1 MGGHFHSPAV
11 LLRYHSEEAKQTFEA
26 LFAQDFSIHAFSSD
40 EAVLEHIAAAEA
52 PPAALVIAGCE
63 TSTAINSTLLVQART
78 QYPTVLRVLI
88 TERVILSELV
98 ALLDTQVIDRCF
110 EQPPLDPDLIRS
122 HLLTA
127 ALTSPEL
134 SGQTEHQP
142 SLPNT
147 EGGQRPPVV
156 LIVDDEPAATKYL
169 IRQLEHLQDE
179 FSLLSADTA
188 EAALEHLRTPGAPIA
203 VVMTDQRM
211 PGMQGKELLDELR
224 QSHPAVVRIL
234 TSAWGGEVDV
244 ALNAVNEGGSFAT
257 RKKPWQA
264 QTLLPLFREAIARHR
279 ELASALDNT
288 RCETR
293 KRFAELRLQRH
304 GRLVD
309 HLRPIL
315 SAQVP
320 DTTLNAFLDT
330 VASIDHLPAAKAHLR
345 ASQDMHLEQE
355 LVRRFCDHV
364 RQELSRLE
372 NIVPA
377 GPPGQSRMTSLF
389 SGTPPPPQERA
400 TSSPPCSP
408 AELLGGQA
416 LNTLLV
422 SSGLDWSH
430 LVLTE
435 SRDQLH
441 VAPPEQPLRI
451 YSHLL
456 APLTRLSDPLLEQQ
470 AALLMLFV
478 TTSLLGGGDV
488 SAEADGQCLH
498 LAITL
503 PVLPGSGN

>member
-1 MGGHFHSPAV
+1 MGHFHSPAV
-11 LLRYHSEEAKQTFEA
+11 LLRYHSEEAKQTFKA
-26 LFAQDFSIHAFSSD
+26 LFAQDFSIHTFNSD
-40 EAVLEHIAAAEA
+40 EAVLEYIAAAEA

-63 TSTAINSTLLVQART
+63 TSTVINSTLLTKART
-78 QYPTVLRVLI
+78 QYPAVLRVLI

-110 EQPPLDPDLIRS
+110 EQPLDPDLIRS
-122 HLLTA
+122 HLMTA

-134 SGQTEHQP
+134 SGQTEQQP

-147 EGGQRPPVV
+147 EGQRPVV

-234 TSAWGGEVDV
+234 TSAWGEVDV
-244 ALNAVNEGGSFAT
+244 ALNAVNEGRIF
-257 RKKPWQA
+257 RYQKKPWQA
-264 QTLLPLFREAIARHR
+264 QTLLPLFREAIARHS

-304 GRLVD
+304 GRLLD

-315 SAQVP
+315 SSQVP

-355 LVRRFCDHV
+355 LVRRFCDRV

-377 GPPGQSRMTSLF
+377 GPGQSRIASLF
-389 SGTPPPPQERA
+389 SGTPPQQWA

-408 AELLGGQA
+408 AELLGQA

-441 VAPPEQPLRI
+441 VAPEQPLRI

-478 TTSLLGGGDV
+478 TTSLLGGDV

>member
-1 MGGHFHSPAV
+1 MGHFHSPTV

-26 LFAQDFSIHAFSSD
+26 LFEQDFSIHAFNSD
-40 EAVLEHIAAAEA
+40 DAVLGHLAAAEA
-52 PPAALVIAGCE
+52 PPAALVMAGCE
-63 TSTAINSTLLVQART
+63 ASTAINSSLLTKART

-110 EQPPLDPDLIRS
+110 EQPLDPDLIRS
-122 HLLTA
+122 HLMTA

-134 SGQTEHQP
+134 SGQTKHQP
-142 SLPNT
+142 PLPNT
-147 EGGQRPPVV
+147 EGQRPVV

-169 IRQLEHLQDE
+169 IRQLEHLQEE

-234 TSAWGGEVDV
+234 TSAWGEVDV
-244 ALNAVNEGGSFAT
+244 ALNAVNEGRIF
-257 RKKPWQA
+257 RYQKKPWQA

-293 KRFAELRLQRH
+293 KRFAQLRLQRH
-304 GRLVD
+304 GRLLD

-315 SAQVP
+315 GPKIP

-355 LVRRFCDHV
+355 LVRRFCDQV
-364 RQELSRLE
+364 RLELSRLE
-372 NIVPA
+372 DIVPP
-377 GPPGQSRMTSLF
+377 GPGQTRITSLF
-389 SGTPPPPQERA
+389 NGPPPQEH
-400 TSSPPCSP
+400 TTSPPSCSP
-408 AELLGGQA
+408 AELLGHA
-416 LNTLLV
+416 LNTLLS

-435 SRDQLH
+435 SRDQLQL
-441 VAPPEQPLRI
+441 APEQPLRI

-456 APLTRLSDPLLEQQ
+456 APLTRLSGPLLEQQ

-478 TTSLLGGGDV
+478 TASLLGGDV
-488 SAEADGQCLH
+488 STKADGQCLH

-503 PVLPGSGN
+503 PVLPASGD

>member
-1 MGGHFHSPAV
+1 MGHFHSPTV

-26 LFAQDFSIHAFSSD
+26 LFEQDFSIHVFNSD
-40 EAVLEHIAAAEA
+40 DAVLGHLAAAEA
-52 PPAALVIAGCE
+52 PPAALVMAGCE
-63 TSTAINSTLLVQART
+63 ASTAINSSLLIQART
-78 QYPTVLRVLI
+78 QYPAVLRVLI
-88 TERVILSELV
+88 TGRVILSELV

-110 EQPPLDPDLIRS
+110 EQPLDPDLIRS
-122 HLLTA
+122 HLMAA
-127 ALTSPEL
+127 ALTGPEL
-134 SGQTEHQP
+134 RGQTEHQP
-142 SLPNT
+142 SPPNT
-147 EGGQRPPVV
+147 DGQRPIV

-179 FSLLSADTA
+179 FTLLSADSA

-203 VVMTDQRM
+203 AVMTDQRM

-224 QSHPAVVRIL
+224 QSHPAIIRIL
-234 TSAWGGEVDV
+234 TSAWGEVDV
-244 ALNAVNEGGSFAT
+244 ALNAVNEGRIF
-257 RKKPWQA
+257 RYQKKPWQA

-304 GRLVD
+304 GRLLD

-315 SAQVP
+315 GPRIP

-355 LVRRFCDHV
+355 LVRRFCDQV
-364 RQELSRLE
+364 RLELSRLE
-372 NIVPA
+372 DIVPP
-377 GPPGQSRMTSLF
+377 GPGQTRLISFF
-389 SGTPPPPQERA
+389 SAPPSQERT
-400 TSSPPCSP
+400 TSSPPRSP
-408 AELLGGQA
+408 AELLGQA
-416 LNTLLV
+416 LNTLLS

-441 VAPPEQPLRI
+441 VAPEQPLRI

-456 APLTRLSDPLLEQQ
+456 APLTRLSGPLLEQQ

-478 TTSLLGGGDV
+478 TASLLGGDV
-488 SAEADGQCLH
+488 STKADGQCLH

-503 PVLPGSGN
+503 PVLPASGD